1 MRPDRLT
8 KIVSCNLAGL
18 ACAEGERDVG
28 RRIMRLPRVS
38 QVTYFIWS
46 YQQQC
51 RVLRSARLE
60 LHRFYLG

>member
-28 RRIMRLPRVS
+28 RRIMRLPRVQS
-38 QVTYFIWS
+38 S
-46 YQQQC
+46 D
-51 RVLRSARLE
+51 L
-60 LHRFYLG
+60 FYLVISATVSRSSISSA